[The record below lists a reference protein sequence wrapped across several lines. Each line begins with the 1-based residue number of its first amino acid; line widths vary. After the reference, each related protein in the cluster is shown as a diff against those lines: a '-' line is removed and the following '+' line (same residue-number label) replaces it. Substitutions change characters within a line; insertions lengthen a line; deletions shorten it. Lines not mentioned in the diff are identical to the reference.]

1 MNKRIYRFFALVLGL
16 FPVAVLDATV
26 EVSITSWV
34 KYSSATGT
42 SAGHKLYISYSY
54 NITKTPVPYESVIL
68 YFVINGIQTPAPIKS
83 FGSDSGVESSGS
95 TANMYNCSVNIPG
108 VPDPFVDPVTGERV
122 LEDWWPNSVKIR
134 VVKRA
139 VDGTVTEQADYDALA
154 GDPNWPGPLAEG
166 VQELKWA
173 GVQNDYSDDRTFAV
187 FQLDSSGMPTDVY
200 FGPQVLQPGQSMDFS
215 LLIGEDMSG
224 NSYAVLPINWATPYN
239 LNGAPSEMS
248 MKDYFNASTGETWDL
263 QPYWSGGIADTS
275 YGYTVLDYGD
285 GSGVTL
291 NKMEEMVTVWGTPFI
306 PDSGG
311 GSSAPISEK
320 LPDAD
325 FADKEELQGD
335 DPLTQAQLA
344 DVMEESSQSILDGM
358 QKGFGTLSDQLSG
371 LREVLGEDEGQDDVG
386 SIDESGINQAL
397 ADAVDDTDNTLEEF
411 AEGEQMV
418 PTSDMSSKLGP
429 ELGLTHYPTSGL
441 PMLHKLLKTSI
452 LGCTIAFLF
461 AI

>member
-1 MNKRIYRFFALVLGL
+1 L
-16 FPVAVLDATV
+16 
-26 EVSITSWV
+26 
-34 KYSSATGT
+34 
-42 SAGHKLYISYSY
+42 
-54 NITKTPVPYESVIL
+54 
-68 YFVINGIQTPAPIKS
+68 
-83 FGSDSGVESSGS
+83 
-95 TANMYNCSVNIPG
+95 
-108 VPDPFVDPVTGERV
+108 
-122 LEDWWPNSVKIR
+122 
-134 VVKRA
+134 
-139 VDGTVTEQADYDALA
+139 
-154 GDPNWPGPLAEG
+154 
-166 VQELKWA
+166 
-173 GVQNDYSDDRTFAV
+173 
-187 FQLDSSGMPTDVY
+187 
-200 FGPQVLQPGQSMDFS
+200 
-215 LLIGEDMSG
+215 
-224 NSYAVLPINWATPYN
+224 
-239 LNGAPSEMS
+239 
-248 MKDYFNASTGETWDL
+248 
-263 QPYWSGGIADTS
+263 
-275 YGYTVLDYGD
+275 
-285 GSGVTL
+285 
-291 NKMEEMVTVWGTPFI
+291 GTPFI